1 MKNETLLGKF
11 LKWRI
16 RKVSTRLF
24 LLFLSVIIGFGSG
37 IAAVILKSSTH
48 YIRNFVVKGFDNPY
62 DSVLFFAMPLL
73 GILITVVFFKIFLKE
88 RAGHGVSSILYA
100 ISKKGGMLSPSKL
113 YSSMVGSAITVGF
126 GGSAGLE
133 APIVSTG
140 AAIGSNLGRIM
151 KLHYKSVLLLIGSG
165 AAGAIAA
172 IFNAPIAGV
181 IFALE
186 VLMLDLTL
194 SSLIPILM
202 ASVTG
207 TITAKLLLG
216 EEMMFHFS
224 VKDAFL
230 PLDIPFYI
238 LLGLFCGLISVYFTK
253 TEMYMERMVKKIQNE
268 YSRAILGGLAL
279 GLLIFVLPPL
289 YGEGYST
296 IKSLLAGLPDEIM
309 QKSFFESQHLSLF
322 VLIAFALLLVL
333 VKPFATALTM
343 GSGGVGGIFAPS
355 LFLGGVIGYFFSKI
369 VNQIGLPWT
378 LSQSNFTL
386 VGMSGVMA
394 GVLHAPLTALFL
406 IAELTGGYQLIVP
419 LMIVSGMS
427 LITAKYFEP
436 HSIYT
441 KRLAERGQLITHHKD
456 KAVLILMKIQ
466 EVIESDFEGV
476 NPKNTLGDLVKL
488 VAKSKRNI
496 FPVLNKSGNLVGVL
510 TLDDIREIMFNP
522 DLYEKTLV
530 GDIMKEPQ
538 AKLVVDDSME
548 NVTRIFTQT
557 GAWNLPVI
565 DETGKYLGFIS
576 KSKLFS
582 SYRRRLIQFS
592 EE

>member
-24 LLFLSVIIGFGSG
+24 LLLLSVIIGFGSG

-88 RAGHGVSSILYA
+88 RAGHGVSSILYS
-100 ISKKGGMLSPSKL
+100 ISKKGGMLGPSKL

-230 PLDIPFYI
+230 PMDIPFYI

-253 TEMYMERMVKKIQNE
+253 TEMFMERMVKKIQNE

-296 IKSLLAGLPDEIM
+296 IKSLLAGLPDDIM

-322 VLIAFALLLVL
+322 VLVAFALLLVL

-355 LFLGGVIGYFFSKI
+355 LFLGGIIGYFFSKI

-496 FPVLNKSGNLVGVL
+496 FPVLNRTGNLVGVL
-510 TLDDIREIMFNP
+510 TLDDIREIMFKP
-522 DLYEKTLV
+522 ELYDKTLV

-538 AKLVVDDSME
+538 ATLVIDDSME

-565 DETGKYLGFIS
+565 DEKGKYLGFIS